1 MDIFHREQ
9 LKKKKKTEQ
18 NRTIKEDSHNS
29 VGQWNSL

>member
-9 LKKKKKTEQ
+9 LKKKKTEQ